1 MANKLTSGG
10 MVLNVGMNVD
20 TRQAQQHF
28 TTTMKYLQQK
38 SQIRLSID
46 GTDFTKTIRTY
57 TDQFGNLIE
66 TTTLWNH
73 TASKSE
79 TYVSGLTSAMERFNQ
94 AEKQTT
100 STTNQLSNAQNK
112 LNNNVKKSKTVF
124 SDFADTFLK
133 MAKFN
138 TINIIYDGLTES
150 LSNAVKVVREFNDA
164 TTELRKVSDLEGE
177 SLKQYAQNLA
187 DYGEEV
193 GRTMTDMVNSATVF
207 KRTGA
212 TDEQA
217 KELAKVAEMYRNVA
231 DSEVSSAEA
240 SSFLVSQMKA
250 FNITAEN
257 SMHIIDS
264 VNSVANNFAVNTNDL
279 QTALSKSASSM
290 ATAGNSYEETIA
302 LVEAGT
308 AVMQNNAGTVGNGL
322 RTIAINIANLATK
335 SDEFVAANG
344 KVKISLKDENGEI
357 KNTYQVLEE
366 LSQNWDN
373 LSRAEQN
380 SIAVTMAGKHKL
392 YPSSCPLKT
401 YLTARSILQHY
412 NYNIRMKYA

>member
-1 MANKLTSGG
+1 MANSVSTSNG
-10 MVLNVGMNVD
+10 LNLKVGMTFD
-20 TRQAQQHF
+20 TQRARHELS
-28 TTTMKYLQQK
+28 TKLKELEQK
-38 SQIRLSID
+38 S
-46 GTDFTKTIRTY
+46 TIRTEVKIDGERFVKTVRTY
-57 TDQFGNLIE
+57 QDAMKNLVEE
-66 TTTLWNH
+66 TTLYNGAAKKMQSTI
-73 TASKSE
+73 T
-79 TYVSGLTSAMERFNQ
+79 GLTSAEERVAKAIANQTVQTRNLNQ
-94 AEKQTT
+94 AQGRLN
-100 STTNQLSNAQNK
+100 STAKHGVSI
-112 LNNNVKKSKTVF
+112 F
-124 SDFADTFLK
+124 EDFTATFLK

-138 TINIIYDGLTES
+138 TINIIYDAFTES

-177 SLKQYAQNLA
+177 SLKQYAQDLA
-187 DYGEEV
+187 DYGTEV

-279 QTALSKSASSM
+279 QTALSKSAAAM

-322 RTIAINIANLATK
+322 RTIAINVANLATK

-366 LSQNWDN
+366 LSRSWDN

-380 SIAVTMAGKHKL
+380 SIAVTMAGKHKFVSL
-392 YPSSCPLKT
+392 VLP
-401 YLTARSILQHY
+401 A
-412 NYNIRMKYA
+412 